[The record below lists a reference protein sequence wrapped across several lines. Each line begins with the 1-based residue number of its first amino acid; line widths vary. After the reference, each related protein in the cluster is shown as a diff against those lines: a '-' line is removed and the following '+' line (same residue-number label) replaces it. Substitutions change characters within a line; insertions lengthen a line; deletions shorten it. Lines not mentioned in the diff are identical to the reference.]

1 MAISS
6 LIVAWNWCMI
16 LSSIAAR
23 VLSRWPYMHTENVSF
38 HQQEQGYPGICTP
51 CVIYAESG
59 STYIQSHIQIR
70 SHTELRLAVQWSRNP
85 LRQIRCRLLV
95 RIRHSRRLA
104 LISRPPNRYSPT
116 RPGPARQHDVATVQR
131 DCWRLQLSK
140 VLRSVARAYVQDKIK
155 YKQTNG
161 SARMCGYLT

>member
-1 MAISS
+1 MS
-6 LIVAWNWCMI
+6 
-16 LSSIAAR
+16 LSSIAGR
-23 VLSRWPYMHTENVSF
+23 VLRRWPYIHTKNVSF
-38 HQQEQGYPGICTP
+38 HQQEHGYLGICTP
-51 CVIYAESG
+51 CGIYAKSG

-70 SHTELRLAVQWSRNP
+70 SHKELRLAVQWSRDL

-95 RIRHSRRLA
+95 RIRRSRRLA
-104 LISRPPNRYSPT
+104 PISRPPNRYSPT
-116 RPGPARQHDVATVQR
+116 RPGPVRQHGVAKVQR

>member
-1 MAISS
+1 MS
-6 LIVAWNWCMI
+6 
-16 LSSIAAR
+16 LSSIAGR
-23 VLSRWPYMHTENVSF
+23 VLRRWPYIHTKNVSF
-38 HQQEQGYPGICTP
+38 HQQGHGYLGICRP
-51 CVIYAESG
+51 CDIYAESG

-70 SHTELRLAVQWSRNP
+70 SHKELRLAVQWSRDL

-95 RIRHSRRLA
+95 RIRRSRRLA
-104 LISRPPNRYSPT
+104 PISRLPNRYSPT
-116 RPGPARQHDVATVQR
+116 RPGPVRQHGVATVQR